1 MDSLGRVAD
10 CLPRDGRGVHKPV
23 SMAGTACL
31 ATAEELT
38 RLTRNPLETLCARF
52 AVDHGLSGK
61 PKGTLVQ
68 RLVAL
73 KQVTVA
79 HVAEVSVAAQAAVRS
94 PAAAPR
100 PRKQSSTQA
109 ATETK
114 RRKLEEYIAREQGS
128 SELRCEGCGYPLV
141 HIWSFGDCRGATQMH
156 AGQRN
161 WLYNE
166 PRVSCNRRSFGC
178 NQKAKLSD
186 VCLRLEPYP

>member
-1 MDSLGRVAD
+1 
-10 CLPRDGRGVHKPV
+10 
-23 SMAGTACL
+23 MAGAACL
-31 ATAEELT
+31 ATAEQLAK
-38 RLTRNPLETLCARF
+38 LTRNPLETLCARF

-94 PAAAPR
+94 PARAAAAPR

-114 RRKLEEYIAREQGS
+114 RRKLEEYIAREQGR
-128 SELRCEGCGYPLV
+128 SELRCEGCGHPLV
-141 HIWSFGDCRGATQMH
+141 HIWSFEDQQWGGAARSPTPLH

-161 WLYNE
+161 WLNSE

-178 NQKAKLSD
+178 HQKAKLNE
-186 VCLRLEPYP
+186 VHLRL